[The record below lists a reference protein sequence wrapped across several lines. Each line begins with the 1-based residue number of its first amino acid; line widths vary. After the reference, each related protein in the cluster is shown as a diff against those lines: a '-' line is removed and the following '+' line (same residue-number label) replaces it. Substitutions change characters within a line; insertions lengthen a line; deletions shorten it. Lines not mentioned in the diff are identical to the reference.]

1 MLSHSVSPRNGRLTP
16 LFNGFTLHMVH
27 THKSLGSPL
36 GYQSNWP
43 SVTVLC
49 SSHPFSSLM
58 LRHHVYATS
67 PHFISAGRCCV
78 IPCHHKQGEHS
89 TVRYFQRERK
99 TDITVTFI
107 TIYCGDCSILL
118 VVIVHFLQCLIYKF
132 NCIVGIY
139 REKA

>member
-58 LRHHVYATS
+58 LSPRLRHFTALHLSGQVLCHPMS
-67 PHFISAGRCCV
+67 PQAG
-78 IPCHHKQGEHS
+78 
-89 TVRYFQRERK
+89 
-99 TDITVTFI
+99 
-107 TIYCGDCSILL
+107 
-118 VVIVHFLQCLIYKF
+118 
-132 NCIVGIY
+132 
-139 REKA
+139 